1 MILMLDNLLMMKM
14 KFAHLFPFQILVM
27 PGIASFL
34 NKYCGLLP
42 QVI

>member
-1 MILMLDNLLMMKM
+1 MILTDNLLMMKM
-14 KFAHLFPFQILVM
+14 KFAHLLPFQILVM
-27 PGIASFL
+27 LTIANFK